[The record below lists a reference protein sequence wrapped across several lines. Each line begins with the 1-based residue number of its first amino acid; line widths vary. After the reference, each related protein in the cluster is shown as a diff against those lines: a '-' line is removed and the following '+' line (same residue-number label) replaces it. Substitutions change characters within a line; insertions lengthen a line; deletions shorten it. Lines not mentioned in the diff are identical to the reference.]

1 MTNDLI
7 YVYCITNSPPG
18 LVRNMETKGL
28 KSLIFDNFYVIV
40 KYVSESEFS
49 EENFKKNLSDIQ
61 WLETNA
67 REHIRVISMI
77 MEYSTVVPFKF
88 GTIYNTKAGLK
99 KFITDYSGSLVENFH
114 HIKGKEEWSVKIYC
128 DRKELCVQID
138 ELSEEAAALEKQ
150 IMASSPGKAFLLTRK
165 KTDLIENEMDRLC
178 KNYGQE
184 YYNEFKNL
192 SESTS
197 LNNLLPKE
205 FTGRK
210 DTMILN
216 ATFLVSKNKV
226 TDFKSTVD
234 TLRKRDGNSGFFI
247 EATGPWPPFS
257 FISIKEKQ

>member
-1 MTNDLI
+1 MNDLI
-7 YVYCITNSPPG
+7 YVYCISNSPLG
-18 LVRNMETKGL
+18 LVRNMESKGL
-28 KSLIFDNFYVIV
+28 ESLMFDDFCVIV

-61 WLETNA
+61 WVETNA

-77 MEYSTVVPFKF
+77 MEYSTVIPFKF
-88 GTIYNTKAGLK
+88 GTIFQAEDSLK
-99 KFITDYSGSLVENFH
+99 KFVEDYSGSLIENYH

-128 DRKELCVQID
+128 DRKELCEQID
-138 ELSEEAAALEKQ
+138 ELSEETAALEKQ
-150 IMASSPGKAFLLTRK
+150 IMASSPGKAFLLKRK

-184 YYNEFKNL
+184 YYDEFKNL

-205 FTGRK
+205 FAGRE

-216 ATFLVSKNKV
+216 ATFLVRKNKV

-234 TLRKRDGNSGFFI
+234 TLRKKDGNSGFFI